1 MHMAGSVWL
10 GRSCRMGLPL
20 WHTAPR
26 VAPGVPRKLTFVN
39 QFAAMRASRYFTDG
53 SYHKNFCQI
62 TPAGH
67 AWLAYTAL
75 LIAAAVMW
83 MR

>member
-1 MHMAGSVWL
+1 MSNDAADQNCWPQLCALRPG
-10 GRSCRMGLPL
+10 
-20 WHTAPR
+20 APR
-26 VAPGVPRKLTFVN
+26 RLTFVN